1 MVTVKDLKNN
11 GEDSVFQVG
20 NSHDDVKNHHY
31 RYGKHCTSCSC
42 HRDGWDPKKRKQDD
56 ESSSSEDE
64 CQTNRWNIHISVNN
78 L

>member
-20 NSHDDVKNHHY
+20 NSHDDVQNHHY

-64 CQTNRWNIHISVNN
+64 CQTNR
-78 L
+78 